1 MVTCP
6 QQGHLVWIEFGPTIG
21 HEQDGKR
28 PGLVVSDEIYNQKG
42 LFLVVPITS
51 RRKGYP
57 FEVVLPEG
65 LAVEGVVLADQVRCL
80 DWKSRNARV
89 AGVVPKQTLDEVV
102 AKLLAI
108 IRG

>member
-1 MVTCP
+1 
-6 QQGHLVWIEFGPTIG
+6 LVWIEFGPTVG